1 MKTRAPVGAEPGAPR
16 APQPFIGRGREI
28 ESLLR
33 SLETALS
40 GLPQATLV
48 VGEAGIGK
56 TRLLREFQAAARQ
69 RSVEVCAGRG
79 YDEFTVPFLPF
90 IEALEPR
97 LRTLP
102 TAMERALGPDA
113 AIIRALLQGEGGAPA
128 KPAASPDDEDR
139 MRVHLAVARAVI
151 ELARRGPLVL
161 TLDDLHWVDQ
171 ASLDLFAHLVL
182 SVADIAGHESLPLLI
197 VGSTRPFDH
206 EPHIARAVGRFQRE
220 AICQTLE
227 LGGLDE
233 AEVSQLLGSLGV
245 ARASHQVVAAV
256 NDATRGNPLF
266 VQEVVHRLV
275 KQSGGVSSLSFD
287 LAVSPLEGYLPADV
301 VGAITARV
309 RDLGEEARGVL
320 TLAAFLG
327 EPFALRVLSAVTGHE
342 ERDLLRVLD
351 EALAQGLLVTDQ
363 RGFQFAHA
371 LIRQVFYSE
380 PTPAVRQQCHAQIAA
395 VLVSMHAGRRDEDV
409 LEIAHH
415 LIAAGTA
422 VEAATV
428 FTYAQRAA
436 ERAFAGASWRDA
448 ARYYQAALA
457 ADDVAHCLVPPERA
471 ALHYQAGVAHFR
483 DQDAGP
489 CLAQFERAIAEFE
502 QCGDARGLGRALI
515 GKTRAH
521 LTLAAV
527 AFGTLVD
534 TAPLH
539 AAAERVADEDPA
551 LCGAIWA
558 EMAQV
563 FWTARQPAQ
572 GEEMA
577 RRALLI
583 GERLGDDALAAE
595 ALRALWLVQSQTM
608 QVPAA
613 LESLEVGLALAQRS
627 GDVWIESHLKQRVP
641 LTLVWLGRFDEAAAA
656 AAAATELTQ
665 VTHDWG
671 DHSLALGALVCVA
684 VARGDFAAAE
694 RHAQQVERMRYR
706 SGYPWA
712 GPTAMPAM
720 ACAHLWRGDCAAAEH
735 TLATLA
741 EPGQVFEDPGPAI
754 LVSSYLLRAVV
765 AAYADPTDDG
775 RAAVRGRVIA
785 MPRATANESADVYAL
800 GVFGAVVDLAD
811 LLADAVMAEAALDP
825 LVRAA
830 EHGVRFST
838 GWITLIPRAL
848 GVVATLQRDWSRA
861 SGWFDTAIEQASSA
875 HAQPELG
882 RAYLD
887 YARLL
892 IARGRRTDRS
902 RARDLL
908 GRAGAI
914 FAALGMVLFARQA
927 GVLAESLEA
936 RLPAPGRTA
945 GRATLSRREREILL
959 RLARG
964 RSDAEIARELVL
976 NPETVGRDVRRVLA
990 RFGVTSRAE
999 AAAAAVSQGL
1009 IPALPP
1015 ATAGAPP
1022 LRIIFFTDMEGS
1034 TELFDRLGDE
1044 SARALGR
1051 GHDAI
1056 IRDWL
1061 RRCDGVELSYLGDG
1075 MMASFASVGAA
1086 TTCAV
1091 GIQRALTEYN
1101 AQHPGHTIK
1110 VRIGLNAG
1118 NPIDED
1124 GQLFGAA
1131 VNATARICERARPG
1145 QILVAEAVRDLAT
1158 GQELRFVD
1166 CGLVPLRG
1174 FKQRFHLFEVP
1185 W

>member
-1 MKTRAPVGAEPGAPR
+1 MKTRAPVGAEAGPPRPR
-16 APQPFIGRGREI
+16 ATRPFIGRGREI
-28 ESLLR
+28 ESLMR
-33 SLETALS
+33 SLETALG

-79 YDEFTVPFLPF
+79 YDELTVPFLPF

-113 AIIRALLQGEGGAPA
+113 AIIRALLQGDGGAPA
-128 KPAASPDDEDR
+128 KPAAGPDDEDR
-139 MRVHLAVARAVI
+139 MRIHLAVARAVI

-206 EPHIARAVGRFQRE
+206 EPHMARAVARFQRE
-220 AICQTLE
+220 AICQTIE

-245 ARASHQVVAAV
+245 ARASHQLVAAV

-275 KQSGGVSSLSFD
+275 KQGGGVSSLGFVD
-287 LAVSPLEGYLPADV
+287 LAVSPLAGYLPADV

-309 RDLGEEARGVL
+309 RDLGEEARGIL
-320 TLAAFLG
+320 TQAAFLG
-327 EPFALRVLSAVTGHE
+327 EPFALRVLSAVTGHD

-380 PTPAVRQQCHAQIAA
+380 PSPAVRQQYHAQIAA
-395 VLVSMHAGRRDEDV
+395 VLVSMHAGSPDEDV

-415 LIAAGTA
+415 LVAAGTA
-422 VEAATV
+422 VDAATV
-428 FTYAQRAA
+428 FTYARRAA

-457 ADDVAHCLVPPERA
+457 ADDVTHCLVSQERA

-534 TAPLH
+534 TAPLR

-563 FWTARQPAQ
+563 FWTARQSAQ

-577 RRALLI
+577 RRALAV

-608 QVPAA
+608 EVPAA
-613 LESLEVGLALAQRS
+613 LESLEHGLVLARRS
-627 GDVWIESHLKQRVP
+627 GDVWIESHLQQRVP

-656 AAAATELTQ
+656 ATAAAELTH

-694 RHAQQVERMRYR
+694 HHAQQADRMRYR

-712 GPTAMPAM
+712 GPTTLPAV
-720 ACAHLWRGDCAAAEH
+720 ACAHLWRGDCVAAEH
-735 TLATLA
+735 ALALLA

-754 LVSSYLLRAVV
+754 LISSYLLRAVV
-765 AAYADPTDDG
+765 AAYADPTDGG
-775 RAAVRGRVIA
+775 RAAVRGRVID

-800 GVFGAVVDLAD
+800 GVFGALVDLAD
-811 LLADAVMAEAALDP
+811 VLADAVIAEAAVDP
-825 LVRAA
+825 LARAA

-838 GWITLIPRAL
+838 GWITLVPRAL

-861 SGWFDTAIEQASSA
+861 SHWFDTAIEQASNVQ
-875 HAQPELG
+875 AQPELG
-882 RAYLD
+882 RTYLD

-902 RARDLL
+902 RAGDLL
-908 GRAGAI
+908 GRASAI

-927 GVLAESLEA
+927 SVLAESLEV
-936 RLPAPGRTA
+936 RFPAPKRTA

-976 NPETVGRDVRRVLA
+976 NPATVGRDVRRVLA
-990 RFGVTSRAE
+990 RIGVTSRAE
-999 AAAAAVSQGL
+999 AAAAAASQGL
-1009 IPALPP
+1009 VPAL
-1015 ATAGAPP
+1015 PP
-1022 LRIIFFTDMEGS
+1022 LRIILFTDMEGS

-1044 SARALGR
+1044 PARALGR

-1075 MMASFASVGAA
+1075 VMASFASVGAA

-1101 AQHPGHTIK
+1101 AQHPGQAIK

-1118 NPIDED
+1118 TPIDEG

-1131 VNATARICERARPG
+1131 VNATARICEHAQPG
-1145 QILVAEAVRDLAT
+1145 QILVAAAVRDLAT

-1166 CGLVPLRG
+1166 CGLVALRG